1 MANTHGEKE
10 LKRNWPVVTGLTAT
24 SKHEGRVTNL
34 IPQGLLGI
42 KSTVLSKYRVGLD
55 NE

>member
-1 MANTHGEKE
+1 MADTIGEKE
-10 LKRNWPVVTGLTAT
+10 LKHSWPSITGLTAT

-42 KSTVLSKYRVGLD
+42 KSTVPSRYRVGLD